1 MPDLQPVFDELCRRL
16 SVHEDVF
23 ALTDNP
29 TDANAVG
36 GRRADESSPDSYL
49 LLGAPTESY
58 PGGVSFAGVR
68 LGKRYVS
75 YYLMSVYAEPTLLDG
90 LSEGLRKRMQGK
102 SCFNFTRVDDGL
114 FDELADL
121 TARGREAF
129 ADAGLLAR

>member
-58 PGGVSFAGVR
+58 PGGVSFAGVM

-75 YYLMSVYAEPTLLDG
+75 YYLMSVH
-90 LSEGLRKRMQGK
+90 LRPDTVISPELAKRRQGK
-102 SCFNFTRVDDGL
+102 SCFNFTKIDEGL

-121 TARGREAF
+121 TAAGREFYAEQ
-129 ADAGLLAR
+129 GLLRR

>member
-23 ALTDNP
+23 ERTDNP
-29 TDANAVG
+29 TDANAAG
-36 GRRADESSPDSYL
+36 GRRADAPSPDSYL

-75 YYLMSVYAEPTLLDG
+75 YYLMSVH
-90 LSEGLRKRMQGK
+90 LRPDTVISPELAKRRQGK
-102 SCFNFTRVDDGL
+102 SCFNFTRIDEGL

-121 TARGREAF
+121 TAAGREFYAEQ
-129 ADAGLLAR
+129 GLLRR

>member
-16 SVHEDVF
+16 SVHEGVF

-75 YYLMSVYAEPTLLDG
+75 YYLMSVH
-90 LSEGLRKRMQGK
+90 LRPDTVISPELAKRRQGK
-102 SCFNFTRVDDGL
+102 SCFNFTKIDEGL

-121 TARGREAF
+121 TAAGREFYAEQ
-129 ADAGLLAR
+129 GLLRR

>member
-75 YYLMSVYAEPTLLDG
+75 YYLMSVH
-90 LSEGLRKRMQGK
+90 LRPDTVISPELAKRRQGK
-102 SCFNFTRVDDGL
+102 SCFNFTKIDEGL

-121 TARGREAF
+121 TAAGREFYAEQ
-129 ADAGLLAR
+129 GLLRR